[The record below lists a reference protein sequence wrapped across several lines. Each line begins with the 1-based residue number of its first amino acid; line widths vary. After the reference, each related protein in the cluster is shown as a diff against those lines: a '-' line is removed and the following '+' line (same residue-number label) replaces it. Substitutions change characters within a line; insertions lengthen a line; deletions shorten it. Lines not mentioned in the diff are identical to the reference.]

1 MLNLA
6 LIIVISFFVVY
17 YTIPPIIFIARDKKL
32 FDAPSEERKIHKE
45 NVPTLGGVAIFGS
58 FLFTSVLFL
67 NNEIFLGSNFL
78 MAACIILFATGL
90 KDDLH
95 SLTPYKKIGAQLA
108 AAFLVV
114 FFADIRLSSM
124 YGILGVF
131 DLPALFSIILSVFT
145 ILVITNAFN
154 LIDGI
159 DGLAT
164 SIGIVVSATYGYVF
178 FLMDQNGLAITAF
191 ALTGSLIGFLIY
203 NMSPARIF
211 MGDTGAYL
219 IGFITTI
226 LTLKFIE
233 LNKFDGLFNPNPFI
247 KAAPSVA
254 IGIVIVPLFDT
265 LRVFMIRVVNKRS
278 PFSADRNHL
287 HHRLLDIGL
296 SHRGAMLFLVM
307 MNLLYIFMVFSL
319 QSLGSSN
326 LFMLIFAISIL
337 LHFVLDMV
345 WKQRMKHQS
354 PAH

>member
-1 MLNLA
+1 
-6 LIIVISFFVVY
+6 
-17 YTIPPIIFIARDKKL
+17 
-32 FDAPSEERKIHKE
+32 
-45 NVPTLGGVAIFGS
+45 
-58 FLFTSVLFL
+58 
-67 NNEIFLGSNFL
+67 
-78 MAACIILFATGL
+78 
-90 KDDLH
+90 
-95 SLTPYKKIGAQLA
+95 
-108 AAFLVV
+108 V